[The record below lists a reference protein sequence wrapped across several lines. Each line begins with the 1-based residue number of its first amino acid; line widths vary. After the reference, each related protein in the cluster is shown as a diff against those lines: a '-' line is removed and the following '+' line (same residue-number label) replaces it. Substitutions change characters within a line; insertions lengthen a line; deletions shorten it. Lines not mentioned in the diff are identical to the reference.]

1 MTKLA
6 IDKDLQRVAELRLAT
21 QDNARRLAAP
31 GLALLFLIAALIWAY
46 SMAGGPQS
54 YFVVIAT
61 VIAAY
66 MALNIGANDVA
77 NNMGPAVGARA
88 LTMGGALL
96 IAAICEAAG
105 ALLAGGDVV
114 STISKDIIAPH
125 QALSQN
131 AFIIIMMAALL
142 SSALWVNLATI
153 LKAPVSTT
161 HAVVGGVVGAGIAAV
176 GMDAIIWPTL
186 GRIAASWVISP
197 IAGGLLAALF
207 LTVVNFTILNKKDK
221 TGAAKTWVPIFVGLM
236 SGVFALYMVTKG
248 LRQLWAPDDG
258 TALLVGAAFGLAG
271 WLLTVPLVRGSVTHA
286 ENTKK
291 QVGRLFR
298 VPLIIAT
305 AVLSF
310 AHGANDVANAVGP
323 LAAVVDAVGQGA
335 AGDASAVALPLW
347 VLAIGALGISLGL
360 ALFGPRLIRT
370 VGEQITKLNEIRGFC
385 VALAAAA
392 TVLIAS
398 ALGLPVSSTHI
409 AIGAVFGVGFLREG
423 FSNKGIRNKAVS
435 PEGVFLKTDHLNR
448 TPEEAVANFQKRQK
462 RYLVRRHHAFSIAAA
477 WVVTVPAAA
486 LLSAVTYWVMV
497 LIFGF

>member
-1 MTKLA
+1 MNKPA
-6 IDKDLQRVAELRLAT
+6 IDKDLQRVAELGSAA
-21 QDNARRLAAP
+21 QDNARRIAAP
-31 GLALLFLIAALIWAY
+31 GLALVFMIAALIWAY
-46 SMAGGPQS
+46 SVAGGPQS

-61 VIAAY
+61 VMAAY

-96 IAAICEAAG
+96 IAAICEAGG

-114 STISKDIIAPH
+114 TTISKDIIAPDA
-125 QALSQN
+125 ALSTN
-131 AFIIIMMAALL
+131 GFIIVMMAALL

-153 LKAPVSTT
+153 LQAPVSTT
-161 HAVVGGVVGAGIAAV
+161 HSVVGGVVGAGIAAV
-176 GMDAIIWPTL
+176 GMDAVIWPTL

-197 IAGGLLAALF
+197 VAGGLLAAVF
-207 LTVVNFTILNKKDK
+207 LAVVNATILNRRDK
-221 TGAAKTWVPIFVGLM
+221 TEAARTWVPIFVAVM
-236 SGVFALYMVTKG
+236 AGVFAMYMASKG
-248 LRQLWAPDDG
+248 LNRLWKP
-258 TALLVGAAFGLAG
+258 GATTTIAIGLAFGAG
-271 WLLTVPLVRGSVTHA
+271 SWLLARPLVRQGMVHA

-298 VPLIIAT
+298 LPLIIAT

-323 LAAVVDAVGQGA
+323 LAAIVAAVDQGG
-335 AGDASAVALPLW
+335 AGSAVALPLW
-347 VLAIGALGISLGL
+347 VLAIGGLGIALGL

-392 TVLIAS
+392 TVLVAS

-435 PEGVFLKTDHLNR
+435 PDGVFLKTDHLNR
-448 TPEEAVANFQKRQK
+448 TPEEAIANFQKRQK
-462 RYLVRRHHAFSIAAA
+462 RYLVRRHHAFSIGAA

-486 LLSAVTYWVMV
+486 LLSAATYWVMV